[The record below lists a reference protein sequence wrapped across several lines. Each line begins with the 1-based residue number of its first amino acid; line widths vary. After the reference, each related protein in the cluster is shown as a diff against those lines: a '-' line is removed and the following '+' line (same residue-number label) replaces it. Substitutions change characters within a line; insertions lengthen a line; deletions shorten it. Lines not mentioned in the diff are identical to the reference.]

1 MASAVNGEFSACTNR
16 DCRRLARPP
25 FVCNGCVKEHNCP
38 MRKKFYISKS
48 RWGQSPVQL
57 VGRTNFPSGSMSR
70 LMDSLKKLTALPPKT
85 VVVPG
90 HGPETTIAEEI
101 RSNPFLA

>member
-1 MASAVNGEFSACTNR
+1 
-16 DCRRLARPP
+16 
-25 FVCNGCVKEHNCP
+25 
-38 MRKKFYISKS
+38 
-48 RWGQSPVQL
+48 
-57 VGRTNFPSGSMSR
+57 MSR